1 MTTRTTDLR
10 PGPEAG
16 MSLLAVMAI
25 MTLLA
30 IALLAAAPS
39 VQIEVQREKE
49 LEAIRR
55 GEEVAYAIQQYVQFY
70 RGAKLPN
77 SMDDLLNGLP
87 ERTHQRQILRA
98 SAAVDPLSADGK
110 WRLIQPEPQALA
122 RIAKRVQDYNNGLL
136 PGNPSPVFDRYVV
149 VIVNSLNDISATEP
163 QEPEEDS
170 FSSDATDNT
179 PFIGVVSSSKSR
191 SVISYYGEENHSKWA
206 FTPLF
211 RGSGASRLVPQLQQP
226 QQNQQVPFPP
236 DHN

>member
-1 MTTRTTDLR
+1 MTTTRTIDPR

-16 MSLLAVMAI
+16 MSLLSVMAI

-87 ERTHQRQILRA
+87 QGTRQRQILRA
-98 SAAVDPLSADGK
+98 SAAIDPLSADGK

-149 VIVNSLNDISATEP
+149 VIVNSLNNISPTEP

-179 PFIGVVSSSKSR
+179 PFIGVISSSKSR
-191 SVISYYGEENHSKWA
+191 SVLSYYGEENHSKWA

-211 RGSGASRLVPQLQQP
+211 RGSGASRLIPQLQQP
-226 QQNQQVPFPP
+226 QQNPQPP
-236 DHN
+236 IN

>member
-1 MTTRTTDLR
+1 
-10 PGPEAG
+10 
-16 MSLLAVMAI
+16 MSLLSVMAI

-87 ERTHQRQILRA
+87 QGTRQRQILRA
-98 SAAVDPLSADGK
+98 SAAIDPLSADGK

-149 VIVNSLNDISATEP
+149 VIVNSLNNISPSEP

-179 PFIGVVSSSKSR
+179 PFIGVISSSKSR
-191 SVISYYGEENHSKWA
+191 SVLSYYGEENHSKWA

-211 RGSGASRLVPQLQQP
+211 RGSGASRLIPQLQQP
-226 QQNQQVPFPP
+226 QQNPQPP
-236 DHN
+236 IN

>member
-1 MTTRTTDLR
+1 
-10 PGPEAG
+10 

-87 ERTHQRQILRA
+87 QGTRQRQILRA
-98 SAAVDPLSADGK
+98 SAAIDPLSADGK

-149 VIVNSLNDISATEP
+149 VIVNSLNNISATEP

-179 PFIGVVSSSKSR
+179 PFIGVISSSKSR
-191 SVISYYGEENHSKWA
+191 SVLSYYGEENHSKWA

-226 QQNQQVPFPP
+226 QQNPQPP
-236 DHN
+236 IN

>member
-1 MTTRTTDLR
+1 MTTTRTIDPR

-16 MSLLAVMAI
+16 MSLLSVMAI

-87 ERTHQRQILRA
+87 QGTRQRQILRA
-98 SAAVDPLSADGK
+98 SAAIDPLSADGK

-149 VIVNSLNDISATEP
+149 VIVNSLNNISPSEP

-179 PFIGVVSSSKSR
+179 PFIGVISSSKSR
-191 SVISYYGEENHSKWA
+191 SVLSYYGEENHSKWA

-211 RGSGASRLVPQLQQP
+211 RGSGASRLIPQLQQP
-226 QQNQQVPFPP
+226 QQNPQPP
-236 DHN
+236 IN

>member
-1 MTTRTTDLR
+1 MTTTRTIDPR

-16 MSLLAVMAI
+16 MSLLSVMAI

-87 ERTHQRQILRA
+87 QGTRQRQILRA
-98 SAAVDPLSADGK
+98 SAAIDPLSADGK

-149 VIVNSLNDISATEP
+149 VIVNSLNNISPSEP

-191 SVISYYGEENHSKWA
+191 SVLSYYGEENHSKWA

-211 RGSGASRLVPQLQQP
+211 RGSGASRLIPQLQQP
-226 QQNQQVPFPP
+226 QQNPQPP
-236 DHN
+236 IN

>member
-1 MTTRTTDLR
+1 MTTTRTIDPR

-16 MSLLAVMAI
+16 MSLLSVMAI

-87 ERTHQRQILRA
+87 QGTRQRQILRA
-98 SAAVDPLSADGK
+98 SAAIDPLSADGK

-149 VIVNSLNDISATEP
+149 VIVNSLNNISPSEP

-179 PFIGVVSSSKSR
+179 PFIGVISSSKSR
-191 SVISYYGEENHSKWA
+191 SVLSYYGEENHSKWV

-211 RGSGASRLVPQLQQP
+211 RGSGASRLIPQLQQP
-226 QQNQQVPFPP
+226 QQNPQPP
-236 DHN
+236 IN

>member
-1 MTTRTTDLR
+1 
-10 PGPEAG
+10 
-16 MSLLAVMAI
+16 MSLLSVMAI

-49 LEAIRR
+49 LEAVRR

-87 ERTHQRQILRA
+87 QGTRQRQILRA
-98 SAAVDPLSADGK
+98 SAAIDPLSADGK

-149 VIVNSLNDISATEP
+149 VIVNSLNDISPTEP

-191 SVISYYGEENHSKWA
+191 SVLSYYGEENHSKWA

-226 QQNQQVPFPP
+226 QQNPQPP
-236 DHN
+236 IN

>member
-1 MTTRTTDLR
+1 MTTTRTIDPR

-16 MSLLAVMAI
+16 MSLLSVMAI

-87 ERTHQRQILRA
+87 QGTRQRQILRA
-98 SAAVDPLSADGK
+98 SAAIDPLSADGK

-149 VIVNSLNDISATEP
+149 VIVNSLNNISATEP

-179 PFIGVVSSSKSR
+179 PFIGVISSSKSR
-191 SVISYYGEENHSKWA
+191 SVLSYYGEENHSKWA

-211 RGSGASRLVPQLQQP
+211 RGSGASRLIPQLQQP
-226 QQNQQVPFPP
+226 QQNPQP
-236 DHN
+236 HIN

>member
-1 MTTRTTDLR
+1 MTTTRTIDPR

-16 MSLLAVMAI
+16 MSLLSVMAI

-87 ERTHQRQILRA
+87 QGTRQRQILRA
-98 SAAVDPLSADGK
+98 SAAIDPLSADGK

-149 VIVNSLNDISATEP
+149 VIVNSLNNISPTEP

-191 SVISYYGEENHSKWA
+191 SVLSYYGEENHSKWA

-211 RGSGASRLVPQLQQP
+211 RGSGASRLIPQLQQP
-226 QQNQQVPFPP
+226 QQNPQPP
-236 DHN
+236 IN

>member
-1 MTTRTTDLR
+1 MTTTRTIDPR

-16 MSLLAVMAI
+16 MSLLSVMAI

-87 ERTHQRQILRA
+87 QGTRQRQILRA
-98 SAAVDPLSADGK
+98 SAAIDPLSADGK

-149 VIVNSLNDISATEP
+149 VIVNSLNNISPTEP

-179 PFIGVVSSSKSR
+179 PFIGVISSSKSR
-191 SVISYYGEENHSKWA
+191 SVLSYYGEENHSKWA

-226 QQNQQVPFPP
+226 QQNQQPP
-236 DHN
+236 IN

>member
-1 MTTRTTDLR
+1 MTTTRTIDPR

-16 MSLLAVMAI
+16 MSLLSVMAI

-87 ERTHQRQILRA
+87 QGTRQRQILRA
-98 SAAVDPLSADGK
+98 SAAIDPLSADGK

-149 VIVNSLNDISATEP
+149 VIVNSLNNISPTEP

-170 FSSDATDNT
+170 YSSDATDNT
-179 PFIGVVSSSKSR
+179 PFIGVISSSKSR
-191 SVISYYGEENHSKWA
+191 SVLSYYGEENHSKWA

-211 RGSGASRLVPQLQQP
+211 RGSGASRLIPQLQQP
-226 QQNQQVPFPP
+226 QQNPQPP
-236 DHN
+236 IN

>member
-1 MTTRTTDLR
+1 MTTTRTIDPR

-16 MSLLAVMAI
+16 MSLLSVMAI

-87 ERTHQRQILRA
+87 QGTRQRQILRA
-98 SAAVDPLSADGK
+98 SAAIDPLSADGK

-149 VIVNSLNDISATEP
+149 VIVNSLNNISPSEP

-179 PFIGVVSSSKSR
+179 PFIGVISSSKSR
-191 SVISYYGEENHSKWA
+191 SVLSYYGEENHSKWA

-226 QQNQQVPFPP
+226 QQNPQPP
-236 DHN
+236 IN

>member
-1 MTTRTTDLR
+1 
-10 PGPEAG
+10 
-16 MSLLAVMAI
+16 
-25 MTLLA
+25 
-30 IALLAAAPS
+30 
-39 VQIEVQREKE
+39 
-49 LEAIRR
+49 
-55 GEEVAYAIQQYVQFY
+55 
-70 RGAKLPN
+70 
-77 SMDDLLNGLP
+77 MDDLLNGLP

-226 QQNQQVPFPP
+226 QQNPQVPFPP
-236 DHN
+236 DRN

>member
-1 MTTRTTDLR
+1 
-10 PGPEAG
+10 
-16 MSLLAVMAI
+16 MSLLSVMAI

-55 GEEVAYAIQQYVQFY
+55 GEEVANAIRQYVEFY

-77 SMDDLLNGLP
+77 SMDDLLKGLP
-87 ERTHQRQILRA
+87 QGTRQRQILRA
-98 SAAVDPLSADGK
+98 SAAVDPLSPDGK
-110 WRLIQPEPQALA
+110 WRLVQPEPQALA
-122 RIAKRVQDYNNGLL
+122 RVAKRVQDYNNGLL

-149 VIVNSLNDISATEP
+149 IIVNSIGELSPSEP

-191 SVISYYGEENHSKWA
+191 SVLTYYGQENHSKWV

-211 RGSGASRLVPQLQQP
+211 RGSGASRIVPQMQQP
-226 QQNQQVPFPP
+226 QQNPQRPVM
-236 DHN
+236 

>member
-1 MTTRTTDLR
+1 
-10 PGPEAG
+10 
-16 MSLLAVMAI
+16 MSLLSVMAI

-87 ERTHQRQILRA
+87 QGTRQRQILRA
-98 SAAVDPLSADGK
+98 SAAIDPLSADGK

-149 VIVNSLNDISATEP
+149 VIVNSLNNISPTEP

-179 PFIGVVSSSKSR
+179 PFIGVISSSKSR
-191 SVISYYGEENHSKWA
+191 SVLSYYGEENHSKWA

-211 RGSGASRLVPQLQQP
+211 RGSGASRLIPQLQQP
-226 QQNQQVPFPP
+226 QQNPQPP
-236 DHN
+236 IN

>member
-1 MTTRTTDLR
+1 
-10 PGPEAG
+10 
-16 MSLLAVMAI
+16 

-87 ERTHQRQILRA
+87 QGTRQRQILRA
-98 SAAVDPLSADGK
+98 SAAIDPLSADGK

-149 VIVNSLNDISATEP
+149 VIVNSLNNISPSEP

-179 PFIGVVSSSKSR
+179 PFIGVISSSKSR
-191 SVISYYGEENHSKWA
+191 SVLSYYGEENHSKWA

-226 QQNQQVPFPP
+226 QQNPQPP
-236 DHN
+236 IN

>member
-1 MTTRTTDLR
+1 MKTTRTTDPR

-16 MSLLAVMAI
+16 MSLLSVMAI

-49 LEAIRR
+49 LEAVRR

-87 ERTHQRQILRA
+87 QGTRQRQILRA
-98 SAAVDPLSADGK
+98 SAAIDPLSADGK

-149 VIVNSLNDISATEP
+149 VIVNSLNDISPTEP

-191 SVISYYGEENHSKWA
+191 SVLSYYGEENHSKWA

-226 QQNQQVPFPP
+226 QQNPQPP
-236 DHN
+236 IN

>member
-1 MTTRTTDLR
+1 
-10 PGPEAG
+10 
-16 MSLLAVMAI
+16 MSLLSVMAI

-87 ERTHQRQILRA
+87 QGTRQRQILRA
-98 SAAVDPLSADGK
+98 SAAIDPLSADGK

-149 VIVNSLNDISATEP
+149 VIVNSLNNISPTEP

-179 PFIGVVSSSKSR
+179 PFIGVISSSKSS
-191 SVISYYGEENHSKWA
+191 SVLSYYGEENHSKWA

-211 RGSGASRLVPQLQQP
+211 RGSGASRLIPQLQQP
-226 QQNQQVPFPP
+226 QQNPQPP
-236 DHN
+236 IN

>member
-1 MTTRTTDLR
+1 MKTTRTTDPR

-16 MSLLAVMAI
+16 MSLLSVMAI

-49 LEAIRR
+49 LEAVRR

-87 ERTHQRQILRA
+87 QGTRQRQILRA
-98 SAAVDPLSADGK
+98 SAAIDPLSADGK

-149 VIVNSLNDISATEP
+149 VIVNSLNDISPTEP

-191 SVISYYGEENHSKWA
+191 SVLSYYGEENHSKWA

-226 QQNQQVPFPP
+226 QQNPP
-236 DHN
+236 PPIN

>member
-1 MTTRTTDLR
+1 
-10 PGPEAG
+10 
-16 MSLLAVMAI
+16 MSLLSVMAI

-87 ERTHQRQILRA
+87 QGTRQRQILRA
-98 SAAVDPLSADGK
+98 SAAIDPLSADGK

-149 VIVNSLNDISATEP
+149 VIVNSLNNISPSEP

-179 PFIGVVSSSKSR
+179 PFIGVISSSKSR
-191 SVISYYGEENHSKWA
+191 SVLSYYGEENHSKWA

-226 QQNQQVPFPP
+226 QQNPQPP
-236 DHN
+236 IN

>member
-1 MTTRTTDLR
+1 
-10 PGPEAG
+10 
-16 MSLLAVMAI
+16 MSLLSVMAI

-87 ERTHQRQILRA
+87 QGTRQRQILRA
-98 SAAVDPLSADGK
+98 SAAIDPLSADGK

-149 VIVNSLNDISATEP
+149 VIVNSLNNISPSEP

-179 PFIGVVSSSKSR
+179 PFIGVISSSKSR
-191 SVISYYGEENHSKWA
+191 SVLSYYGEENHSKWV

-211 RGSGASRLVPQLQQP
+211 RGSGASRLIPQLQQP
-226 QQNQQVPFPP
+226 QQNPQPP
-236 DHN
+236 IN

>member
-1 MTTRTTDLR
+1 
-10 PGPEAG
+10 
-16 MSLLAVMAI
+16 MSLLSVMAI

-87 ERTHQRQILRA
+87 QGTRQRQILRA
-98 SAAVDPLSADGK
+98 SAAIDPLSADGK

-149 VIVNSLNDISATEP
+149 VIVNSLNNIGPSEP

-179 PFIGVVSSSKSR
+179 PFIGVISSSKSR
-191 SVISYYGEENHSKWA
+191 SVLSYYGEENHSKWA

-211 RGSGASRLVPQLQQP
+211 RGSGASRLIPQLQQP
-226 QQNQQVPFPP
+226 QQNPQPP
-236 DHN
+236 IN

>member
-1 MTTRTTDLR
+1 MTTTRTIDPR

-16 MSLLAVMAI
+16 MSLLSVMAI

-87 ERTHQRQILRA
+87 QGTRQRQILRA
-98 SAAVDPLSADGK
+98 SAAIDPLSADGK

-149 VIVNSLNDISATEP
+149 VIVNSLNNISATEP

-179 PFIGVVSSSKSR
+179 PFIGVISSSKSR
-191 SVISYYGEENHSKWA
+191 SVLSYYGEENHSKWA

-211 RGSGASRLVPQLQQP
+211 RGSGASRLIPQLQQP
-226 QQNQQVPFPP
+226 QQNPQPP
-236 DHN
+236 IN

>member
-1 MTTRTTDLR
+1 
-10 PGPEAG
+10 
-16 MSLLAVMAI
+16 MSLLSVMAI

-87 ERTHQRQILRA
+87 QGTRQRQILRA
-98 SAAVDPLSADGK
+98 SAAIDPLSADGK

-149 VIVNSLNDISATEP
+149 VIVNSLNNISPSEP

-191 SVISYYGEENHSKWA
+191 SVLSYYGEENHSKWA

-211 RGSGASRLVPQLQQP
+211 RGSGASRLIPQLQQP
-226 QQNQQVPFPP
+226 QQNPQPP
-236 DHN
+236 IN